1 MNRKNKWFNRSPL
14 DGNLSS
20 GAENLFPALINAIS
34 LTWGRKIS
42 LLALHGWC
50 RCMVLPKTR
59 SLEKSFVEFHGSHSL
74 AVAVWR
80 FFFHKGISA
89 GLSIF
94 LRLNVSVSGRVSLT
108 FKHFKALVSQFKKL
122 EFLWLTKKIA
132 CLNSQTLPLNVRC
145 FLVKTKR

>member
-1 MNRKNKWFNRSPL
+1 MHGSSKNKESRKKFRR
-14 DGNLSS
+14 
-20 GAENLFPALINAIS
+20 IS
-34 LTWGRKIS
+34 RFS
-42 LLALHGWC
+42 QSNS
-50 RCMVLPKTR
+50 R
-59 SLEKSFVEFHGSHSL
+59 SLMY
-74 AVAVWR
+74 
-80 FFFHKGISA
+80 FFHKSFSA

-94 LRLNVSVSGRVSLT
+94 LRLNVSASGRVSLT